1 MCRSLTTRDDPTKH
15 LTEPQNYVRNAN
27 AQTLASNVPVC
38 VYLGLVLANFQG
50 SMLQGPGNL
59 VSFMMNRCPALPAA
73 DLKHG
78 NSQTA
83 DFRLLISDKADFRLL
98 ISDC

>member
-1 MCRSLTTRDDPTKH
+1 MTPYPQPQRQEPLVLCRSLTTRDDPTKH

-50 SMLQGPGNL
+50 SMLQGPGEPCFL
-59 VSFMMNRCPALPAA
+59 HDEQVPRTASSR
-73 DLKHG
+73 
-78 NSQTA
+78 SQT
-83 DFRLLISDKADFRLL
+83 RQL
-98 ISDC
+98 SDC

>member
-1 MCRSLTTRDDPTKH
+1 
-15 LTEPQNYVRNAN
+15 
-27 AQTLASNVPVC
+27 
-38 VYLGLVLANFQG
+38 
-50 SMLQGPGNL
+50 
-59 VSFMMNRCPALPAA
+59 MMNRCPALPAA